1 MFRDRHDAGVQL
13 AKALLAFR
21 DTAAVVLALPRGG
34 VPVASEVAKQLGLPL
49 DVLICRKLGVPGHE
63 EFAFGAI
70 AEGGVRY
77 IDSKTARSLGLTQLA
92 MDRVYQEE
100 LGALEE
106 RIQKFR
112 GNSSQLSLRGKT
124 ALIIDDGLAT
134 GATARAACLAARNF
148 GAERVVVAVPVG
160 PGATEHSLPEADE
173 VICLDNPAPFLAVG
187 NHYENFDQ
195 VEDAEVIQILK
206 QAKEPI

>member
-1 MFRDRHDAGVQL
+1 MFNDRRDAGEQL
-13 AKALLAFR
+13 AKALLEFTNSA
-21 DTAAVVLALPRGG
+21 TVVLALPRGG
-34 VPVASEVAKQLGLPL
+34 VPVAREVALQLGLPL

-77 IDSKTARSLGLTQLA
+77 IDSETVRSVGLTQLDV
-92 MDRVYQEE
+92 DRVLREE
-100 LGALEE
+100 SVALQQ

-112 GNSSQLSLRGKT
+112 GNSSLQSLRGKT
-124 ALIIDDGLAT
+124 ALIVDDGLAT
-134 GATARAACLAARNF
+134 GATARAACLAARHF

-160 PGATEHSLPEADE
+160 PRGTQTSIPEADE
-173 VICLDNPAPFLAVG
+173 VICLNTPALFLAVG

-195 VEDAEVIQILK
+195 VQDAEIMQILK